1 MLSFL
6 PTPSDFQGFR
16 KYWKNDLVAGITVGI
31 VALPLALAFGV
42 TTGTGA
48 ASGLIT
54 AIFAGFLAALFG
66 GSNYQVS
73 GPTGAMTVVLVPI
86 VSKFGPGALFPLGIG
101 AGVIVL
107 LSGLLRF
114 GGLIN
119 KVPWPVMEG
128 FTLGIAL
135 VIALQQ
141 LPGALAIVAT
151 NGNGTLGTAINT
163 FKNAVS
169 TGLNLGAISIVLL
182 TLFIKFSYPKIASKL
197 GIKLHIPASFI
208 AIIFS
213 TLFAGVF
220 KLGIPRVGELPKNIF
235 LVNRMPHNINFQ
247 NLIIPCIEIALLAAI
262 ESLLSARIADGMA
275 KHHEGFIHSKP
286 NRELFGQGIASTV
299 SSIFGGLPATGAIA
313 RTGVN
318 VRSGARTR
326 AASIIHA
333 LFLLS
338 AVFILNPIIAQI
350 PIATLAGILIGTS
363 YRIARPSAI
372 KEALAT
378 TKIDAATLLITATI
392 VLLFDL
398 IWGIIIGCLLY
409 FLMNL
414 FTKAAK
420 NKLDL

>member
-54 AIFAGFLAALFG
+54 AIIAGLLAALFG

-86 VSKFGPGALFPLGIG
+86 VSKFGSGALVPLGIG

-107 LSGLLRF
+107 LSGLLKF
-114 GGLIN
+114 GELIN

-141 LPGALAIVAT
+141 LPGALAIVAK
-151 NGNGTLGTAINT
+151 NGHGTLGTAINT
-163 FKNAVS
+163 FKSAVS
-169 TGLNLGAISIVLL
+169 TGLNWGAISIVLF
-182 TLFIKFSYPKIASKL
+182 TLIIKFSYPKIADKL
-197 GIKLHIPASFI
+197 RIKIHIPASFV

-213 TLFAGVF
+213 TIFAALFKF
-220 KLGIPRVGELPKNIF
+220 EIPKVGELPKNVF
-235 LVNRMPHNINFQ
+235 LVSAIPNNINFY

-275 KHHEGFIHSKP
+275 KNHEGFRGTMP
-286 NRELFGQGIASTV
+286 DRELFGQGVASAV

-378 TKIDAATLLITATI
+378 TKIDAATLLITAI
-392 VLLFDL
+392 VVLLVDL

-409 FLMNL
+409 FFMNL

-420 NKLDL
+420 SK